1 MHGTAVFLALLA
13 LASCTAP
20 RDGGR
25 EQATTAEVQSLID
38 NVLKAHGGVEALRR
52 VSAYAMQGR
61 IEAADRPG
69 SATTFRTFQR
79 PDRLRIVIHYPRVV
93 EVRILDGQRGW
104 RREAS
109 GTYTAAT
116 GPALAAMRLQAAR
129 ADALWILAEHR
140 TDARAIAP
148 LEQKGHPYPGLA
160 IALGE
165 GLELRLYVD
174 PETHLVAVTESS
186 MRVDD
191 VDTAFRTIYA
201 DYRPVDGVLFA
212 FREENFAAGQHTG
225 STFLNEVRANPELGP
240 TTFAPGQ

>member
-1 MHGTAVFLALLA
+1 MHGTAVFVALLA
-13 LASCTAP
+13 LAGCTAP
-20 RDGGR
+20 RGGGR
-25 EQATTAEVQSLID
+25 APTSAEVQSLID
-38 NVLKAHGGVEALRR
+38 SVLMAHGGIEALRR

-69 SATTFRTFQR
+69 GATTFRTFQR

-109 GTYTAAT
+109 GTYTEAT

-140 TDARAIAP
+140 ADARAIAA

-186 MRVDD
+186 MRVED

-225 STFLNEVRANPELGP
+225 STFLSEVRANPELGP
-240 TTFAPGQ
+240 TTFTPGQ

>member
-1 MHGTAVFLALLA
+1 MHRTAFVVAILA
-13 LASCTAP
+13 LAGCTAP
-20 RDGGR
+20 RAGGGER
-25 EQATTAEVQSLID
+25 AATAELQSLID
-38 NVLKAHGGVEALRR
+38 SVLTAHGGVAGLRR
-52 VSAYAMQGR
+52 MTAYAMQGR

-109 GTYTAAT
+109 GTYTDAT

-140 TDARAIAP
+140 GDARAIAP
-148 LEQKGHPYPGLA
+148 LDQKGHRYPGVAL
-160 IALGE
+160 ALGD

-174 PETHLVAVTESS
+174 PDTHLVTVTESS

-212 FREENFAAGQHTG
+212 FREENFTAGQHTG
-225 STFLNEVRANPELGP
+225 STFLDEVRVNPELGP